1 MIEVPTSTFLKISLP
16 LTSVMVVFF
25 LHWQLLCWFFFL
37 LSFTGDIFE
46 GLIRFQSLIHTHSVL
61 EVSAIRLSGLFKWF
75 TKLYFQFF
83 FQTSNP
89 YSQLSDEY
97 FQLNVL
103 WFLQIQQFLKSNL
116 FSHYYAGISFQF
128 GKLRVTLEHPII
140 HFHYSGP
147 SRYPNR
153 LLSLPLFFFHT
164 PQSKSVLFGVAILLP
179 CSKILKR
186 CPLSKDRS
194 LSSPLSSFIELIC
207 SSCYMLNMQNL
218 IYFS

>member
-1 MIEVPTSTFLKISLP
+1 
-16 LTSVMVVFF
+16 MVVFF
-25 LHWQLLCWFFFL
+25 IHWQLLCWFFFL
-37 LSFTGDIFE
+37 LLCFTGDIFQ

-61 EVSAIRLSGLFKWF
+61 EVSSIWLSGLFKWF

-116 FSHYYAGISFQF
+116 FSHHYAGISFQF
-128 GKLRVTLEHPII
+128 GKLRVILEHPII
-140 HFHYSGP
+140 HFDCSGP

-153 LLSLPLFFFHT
+153 LLCLCSFFILPNPNPFCLVLPFYFLA
-164 PQSKSVLFGVAILLP
+164 QKSSRVARCLKIKSKVFDLTFRGLYEFGQNSISNP
-179 CSKILKR
+179 SHHYCQHK
-186 CPLSKDRS
+186 LSA
-194 LSSPLSSFIELIC
+194 PVQIVYC
-207 SSCYMLNMQNL
+207 C
-218 IYFS
+218 